1 MSALSKKDLRKLR
14 KDDGVQR
21 EAQESTETLAGKK
34 RQLSEVDPELEE
46 VNSQLVGLDD
56 HSKRIIMVRY
66 LMNLRDK
73 ARSESDFARSDSL
86 RMKLSKM
93 GVEVKDQ
100 KNGPS
105 GWKFNDGSTTKLD
118 QGVHVPEFATRKKL
132 KASLPESVSTHQKT
146 QQTKSKDVMEA
157 ERDRNKSTLEK
168 IQGNKSSAG
177 TNIQGVQVE
186 ELEVGTGALAE
197 QGKKV
202 RVFYVGKLKSTGKVF
217 DASTKTPFSFKL
229 GKGEV
234 IRGWDIG
241 VSGMRVGG
249 RRRLTIPPEKAYGKS
264 GAPPA
269 IPGNATLIFDV
280 QLVGV

>member
-1 MSALSKKDLRKLR
+1 MSALSKKELRKLR
-14 KDDGVQR
+14 KEDGGQ
-21 EAQESTETLAGKK
+21 QEQQKSIETLAGKK
-34 RQLSEVDPELEE
+34 RQLSDVDPELEE
-46 VNSQLVGLDD
+46 ANSQLVGLDE
-56 HSKRIIMVRY
+56 HSKRIILVRY

-86 RMKLSKM
+86 RAKLSKI

-118 QGVHVPEFATRKKL
+118 QSVRVPEFATRKKL
-132 KASLPESVSTHQKT
+132 KASLPESQTAQKP
-146 QQTKSKDVMEA
+146 KSKDVMEA

-168 IQGNKSSAG
+168 IQGNKISAG

-186 ELEVGTGALAE
+186 ELEVGTGAPAE